1 MGKLR
6 RDYTSSVMTYLINI
20 RAYSSFNGYA
30 GSVSFIQSP
39 TLHSCNIIRRRN
51 KVARNTHF
59 TAGSQK
65 KKNLLSVGT
74 VAADVNGFVL
84 SQVNSLR

>member
-39 TLHSCNIIRRRN
+39 TFHGCNIIRKRN
-51 KVARNTHF
+51 KVVRNTHS
-59 TAGSQK
+59 TSGSQK
-65 KKNLLSVGT
+65 KKTPFSVGT
-74 VAADVNGFVL
+74 GAAYFNGFVF
-84 SQVNSLR
+84 SKVNSRR